1 MLPNWE
7 QKREPSM
14 STLKQD
20 LRYAVRMLR
29 KNPGFTFLAVLTLA
43 LGIGV
48 NTAMFSVV
56 NAALLRPLP
65 FPSPQELVQLGRP
78 IGHVVAPW
86 QSLPDFRDVAEQ
98 LHDVAEMGAMSPGDS
113 YTWIGHGEPR
123 QLDGVKVTSNLF
135 HILGVQPILGR
146 GFTAEDTQPGKNVV
160 LIDGNLW
167 KQQMGGDTSVIGRSI
182 TLEGQSYT
190 IIGVLP
196 SHFLLNPEAQVYLPM
211 PMHQPVEDRSMHS
224 LAVYGRLKPGWTR
237 AQADARMA
245 AISQELSQRYPTTDG
260 GQQLKLLDL
269 RDLLVRNIRAS
280 LLILMG
286 AVCLVLLIACV
297 NVANMLLARA
307 LSRQRE
313 IAIRA
318 ALGASRAQM
327 IRQLLTESMLLSL
340 MGGGLGIG
348 LAALALQALRAFR
361 PASLPSG
368 LSLTLDSGVL
378 LFTAVAAIVAG
389 LLFGLAPALRMT
401 RPDLNASLKDRS
413 GQLDAHR
420 GRLHSL
426 LVVSEVALAMVLLVG
441 AGLLIESLFKL
452 REVNP
457 GFQPDHVVVMRTVF
471 PARLAGPQQAS
482 DYWMN
487 LARRLEQTPGIRGA
501 AVTSGLPMELNSD
514 FLFTIAGQPEPVNAR
529 EAPDALFFVTSPG
542 YLESMGIALLRGRT
556 FTADD
561 TASSDPVVVI
571 NAALAKKYFPNQ
583 DPVGQ
588 RLTIGAKFTPS
599 LSDSSPRRIVGVVGN
614 TAYRSL
620 SNSNEPAMYVPV
632 AQLSPGVFKASAG
645 GSMALVVRLGGG
657 SGNWGAALP
666 KAVHEVDP
674 MLPVTTPMPLTST
687 VSDSLRPQTFNLLL
701 LGSFAGLALLL
712 AAIGIYG
719 VMAYAVTQRQGE
731 IGVRMAM
738 GASPQAVLRLIVR
751 QGMSLAGAGV
761 AAGIVLALLLTRF
774 LATLLFGVSP
784 AEPFVYVGLGAAL
797 ALVALVANLV
807 PALRAAR
814 VDPMIVLRSE

>member
-1 MLPNWE
+1 
-7 QKREPSM
+7 M
-14 STLKQD
+14 STLTQD

-65 FPSPQELVQLGRP
+65 FPHSRELVQLGRK
-78 IGHVVAPW
+78 ISHAVAPW
-86 QSLPDFRDVAEQ
+86 QSLPDFRDVAGGM
-98 LHDVAEMGAMSPGDS
+98 HDVAEMGAISPGDS

-123 QLDGVKVTSNLF
+123 QLDGVKVTTNLF
-135 HILGVQPILGR
+135 HLLGVQAILGR
-146 GFTAEDTQPGKNVV
+146 GFTAADAQPGQNTV

-167 KQQMGGDTSVIGRSI
+167 KQQMGGDAAVIGRSL

-190 IIGVLP
+190 IIGVVP
-196 SHFLLNPEAQVYLPM
+196 PHFLLNPEAQVYFPM
-211 PMHQPVEDRSMHS
+211 PLHQPVEDRAMHS

-237 AQADARMA
+237 AQANARVT
-245 AISQELSQRYPTTDG
+245 AITRELNQRYPTVDG
-260 GQQLKLLDL
+260 GMQLQLLGL
-269 RDLLVRNIRAS
+269 RELLVGHIRAS

-318 ALGASRAQM
+318 ALGASRRQM
-327 IRQLLTESMLLSL
+327 IRQLLTESLLLSGL
-340 MGGGLGIG
+340 GGGLGIG
-348 LAALALQALRAFR
+348 LAGLALQALRVFR
-361 PASLPSG
+361 PDSLPAG
-368 LSLTLDSGVL
+368 LSLSLDPGVL
-378 LFTAVAAIVAG
+378 LFTAMVAVAAG
-389 LLFGLAPALRMT
+389 LLFGLVPALRMT

-452 REVNP
+452 RDVDP
-457 GFQPDHVVVMRTVF
+457 GFQPDHMVVMRTVF

-482 DYWMN
+482 DYWMK
-487 LARRLEQTPGIRGA
+487 LARRLEETPGVRGA
-501 AVTSGLPMELNSD
+501 AVSSGLPMELNSD
-514 FLFTIAGQPEPVNAR
+514 FLFTIAGQPEPVSAR

-542 YLESMGIALLRGRT
+542 YLETMGIAVLRGRT
-556 FTADD
+556 FTSDD
-561 TASSDPVVVI
+561 TANSDPVVVI

-588 RLTIGAKFTPS
+588 RLTIGATFTPS
-599 LSDSSPRRIVGVVGN
+599 LADTSPRRIVGVVGN

-620 SNSNEPAMYVPV
+620 SNSNEPALYVPV

-666 KAVHEVDP
+666 KAVHEADP
-674 MLPVTTPMPLTST
+674 MLPVTTPAPLTST
-687 VSDSLRPQTFNLLL
+687 VSNSLRPQTFTLLL
-701 LGSFAGLALLL
+701 LGNFAGLALLL

-719 VMAYAVTQRQGE
+719 VMAYAVTQRQQE

-738 GASPQAVLRLIVR
+738 GASPRDVLRLIVR

-784 AEPFVYVGLGAAL
+784 AEPFVYIGLAVVL
-797 ALVALVANLV
+797 ALVALAANLV

>member
-1 MLPNWE
+1 
-7 QKREPSM
+7 M
-14 STLKQD
+14 SILKQD

-29 KNPGFTFLAVLTLA
+29 KNPGFTLLAVLTLA

-65 FPSPQELVQLGRP
+65 FPRPQELVQVGRA
-78 IGHVVAPW
+78 ISHAVAPW
-86 QSLPDFRDVAEQ
+86 QSLPDFRDVAGQMRE
-98 LHDVAEMGAMSPGDS
+98 VAEMGAISPGDS
-113 YTWIGHGEPR
+113 YTWSGHGEPR
-123 QLDGVKVTSNLF
+123 ELDGVKVTSNLF
-135 HILGVQPILGR
+135 HVFGLRPILGR
-146 GFTAEDTQPGKNVV
+146 DFAAADARPGQNVV
-160 LIDGNLW
+160 LLDGNFW
-167 KQQMGGDTSVIGRSI
+167 KQQMGGDASVIGSSI

-196 SHFLLNPEAQVYLPM
+196 PRFLLNPEAQVYLPM
-211 PMHQPVEDRSMHS
+211 PLHQAVEDRAMHS
-224 LAVYGRLKPGWTR
+224 VSVYGRLKPGWTR
-237 AQADARMA
+237 AQANARMA
-245 AISQELSQRYPTTDG
+245 AISQELSQRYPTADG
-260 GQQLKLLDL
+260 GEQLRLLDL
-269 RDLLVRNIRAS
+269 RDLLVGHIRAS

-318 ALGASRAQM
+318 SLGASRTQM
-327 IRQLLTESMLLSL
+327 IRQLLTESVLLSL
-340 MGGGLGIG
+340 LGGGLGIG

-361 PASLPSG
+361 PDSLPAG

-378 LFTAVAAIVAG
+378 LFTTGMAMVAG

-401 RPDLNASLKDRS
+401 RLDLNSSLKDRS
-413 GQLDAHR
+413 GQMEAHR

-441 AGLLIESLFKL
+441 AGLLIESLFNL
-452 REVNP
+452 RDVNP

-471 PARLAGPQQAS
+471 PARLATSQQAS
-482 DYWMN
+482 DYWLN
-487 LARRLEQTPGIRGA
+487 VARRLEQTPGVRGA

-514 FLFTIAGQPEPVNAR
+514 FLFTIAGQPEPVSAR

-542 YLESMGIALLRGRT
+542 YLESMGIAVLRGRT
-556 FTADD
+556 FTAED
-561 TASSDPVVVI
+561 TANSDPVVVI
-571 NAALAKKYFPNQ
+571 NAALAKRYFPNQ

-599 LSDSSPRRIVGVVGN
+599 LADTSPRRIIGVVGN

-620 SNSNEPAMYVPV
+620 SNSHEPALYVPV
-632 AQLSPGVFKASAG
+632 AQLSPGVFKAAAG

-666 KAVHEVDP
+666 RAVHDVDP
-674 MLPVTTPMPLTST
+674 MLPVTTPAPLTTT

-712 AAIGIYG
+712 ASIGIYG
-719 VMAYAVTQRQGE
+719 VMAYAVTERQQE

-738 GASPQAVLRLIVR
+738 GARPRDVLQLIVR
-751 QGMSLAGAGV
+751 QGMSLAGTGV
-761 AAGIVLALLLTRF
+761 AVGVVLALLLTRF
-774 LATLLFGVSP
+774 LASLLFGVSTADP
-784 AEPFVYVGLGAAL
+784 LVYGGLALVL
-797 ALVALVANLV
+797 ALVALAANLI